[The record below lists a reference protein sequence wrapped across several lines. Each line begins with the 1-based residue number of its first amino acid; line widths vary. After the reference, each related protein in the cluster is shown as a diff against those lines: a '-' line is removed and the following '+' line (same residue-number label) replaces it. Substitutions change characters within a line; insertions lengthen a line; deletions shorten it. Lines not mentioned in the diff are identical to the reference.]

1 MLKQIRIFMFTKPS
15 KHYLIAFILTF
26 FFFADLTG
34 EQGDVHLV
42 LCDISFL
49 SSWHPVYQHGSK
61 EFARRFNKFS
71 HYKTHSGR
79 HFEKQAF

>member
-1 MLKQIRIFMFTKPS
+1 MFTASS
-15 KHYLIAFILTF
+15 KLPYLIVFMLTVC
-26 FFFADLTG
+26 FFADLTG

-42 LCDISFL
+42 LCDISHL

-71 HYKTHSGR
+71 YY
-79 HFEKQAF
+79 